1 MQRIGILIL
10 IAGAV
15 SGCSSNELL
24 VAHSVELVPETAT
37 VPEEELLDVS
47 VVVFDSGVP
56 EGEIDH
62 ELLEELINDGTFV
75 QIRRTEA
82 RYMAVHLRDTL
93 QKSGHWGG
101 VWVTPE
107 ESTAADINVTAEILH
122 SDGNRVRLDVVATDA
137 TGRIWLDDEYAME
150 TAAGAYNRQR
160 YPDLDP
166 YQDVFNTISNDLA
179 AVRGELSSTEARN
192 IRSVSQIRFA
202 GELSPE
208 AFGDYVE
215 QGRNGAYELRRLPAG
230 NDPQFERTL
239 RVREREHLF
248 IETLNEHYVDFYQGS
263 QDSYDG
269 WREFARE
276 EAIAIRELQ
285 RSANWRTGLGIAG
298 VVASVLYG
306 SNSNSG
312 YSQRVLRDSIMYMSM
327 DMIRTGSLRRQ
338 EKRLHT
344 ASLEE
349 LSSSFEEEVKPMV
362 VDIEGTQYR
371 LTGTAAAQYEEWR
384 ELLLQLYQSETGLVP
399 EVDIYTEALSEVSL
413 EKEAELLEESSKVK
427 EGADSDGEVTTGV

>member
-15 SGCSSNELL
+15 SGCSSNEVL

-137 TGRIWLDDEYAME
+137 TGRIWLDDEYGME

-192 IRSVSQIRFA
+192 IRSVSQVRFA

-248 IETLNEHYVDFYQGS
+248 IETLNEHYVDFYESS
-263 QDSYDG
+263 QNSYNG